1 MSGTITHSWNGT
13 ILTVTSD
20 SGTSSADLKGEKGDT
35 GIRGAQGAEG
45 KLDTS
50 FVYTKITPP
59 TAEEVGAHPNTWL
72 PTPTEIGAAPSGYG
86 LGTASTNI
94 AQDLNTVVENGW
106 YSYNKNNCTNT
117 PENSASMLLV
127 ENFYNTNYC
136 KQTVTTIFGITY
148 IRIRYNGTWHPWR
161 CVNPPMTLGVE
172 YRTMEEWQG
181 KSVYTKLLNIG
192 KFPAEG
198 SVSYYGFGADIT
210 KILRVKGASVN
221 GGFAV
226 PYTST
231 SEYITI
237 SATVYQG
244 LASIC
249 LFVEKGDLT
258 ADSCFAQVW
267 YIKD

>member
-50 FVYTKITPP
+50 FVYTKATPP

-72 PTPTEIGAAPSGYG
+72 PTPTEIGAAPGGYG
-86 LGTASTNI
+86 LGTASSNI
-94 AQDLNTVVENGW
+94 AQDLNTVVDNGW
-106 YSYNKNNCTNT
+106 YSYNKNACSNT

-148 IRIRYNGTWHPWR
+148 IRIRNGGTWYPWR
-161 CVNPPMTLGVE
+161 CVNPPMALGVE

-181 KSVYTKLLNIG
+181 KSVYTMLVDCGNLPNKSQ
-192 KFPAEG
+192 KVVTFT
-198 SVSYYGFGADIT
+198 SVST
-210 KILRVKGASVN
+210 KVLRCCGQVSD
-221 GGFAV
+221 GGSFPSLVLANRIDV
-226 PYTST
+226 MGHLNRVYINTNYDPSAYTC
-231 SEYITI
+231 
-237 SATVYQG
+237 TV
-244 LASIC
+244 
-249 LFVEKGDLT
+249 
-258 ADSCFAQVW
+258 QVW
-267 YIKD
+267 YLKD